1 MASRTYELTYIINP
15 VISDDHTKNL
25 VRRVNKLVEENGGSV
40 LEVDE
45 WGNNRL
51 SYQIQKKRS
60 GYYVNMYFKAPGEL
74 IGQLERTLRIEDN
87 ILRFLTLKMDAKML
101 RHYNKQKKQAEAE
114 AKAKAEAEAQEAE
127 EEAEAEESE

>member
-45 WGNNRL
+45 WGNNRMA
-51 SYQIQKKRS
+51 YPIQKKRS

-87 ILRFLTLKMDAKML
+87 ILRSLTLKMDAKMQ
-101 RHYNKQKKQAEAE
+101 RHYNKQKKQAEA
-114 AKAKAEAEAQEAE
+114 AAQAAAEEEE
-127 EEAEAEESE
+127 EEAEEDGEANE